1 MKKQRLLIYLLLLCS
16 NTIFSQQEWAPIG
29 ARWVQNIGIDFD
41 SIPAPNPLLD
51 YYVVECTGDSVIN
64 NLNFRKVGDYLMHQN
79 GGKIYYWFGD
89 SLNLVYDFEAEVG
102 DTVNLNL
109 LSCLGGVIN
118 LSVKVDSV
126 GFIVVSGQTL
136 KRVVTNSLPSDP
148 FLHWFFP
155 DGSYTYIEKIG
166 RPHGVVIENLPP
178 CVPILGYYP
187 PWLRCYSDS
196 GIDYKSPRFLSF
208 GDFDCEYQ
216 PPTSVKETN
225 QLTWSVGPNPTS
237 GMISIQTNETV
248 VEMRLF
254 NPTGQ
259 CLLSKTLLQEKTLDI
274 SAFPSGV
281 YWLQALGKE
290 GRSLGVVKVILML

>member
-1 MKKQRLLIYLLLLCS
+1 MKKQSLLICLLLCG

-29 ARWVQNIGIDFD
+29 ARWIQNIGIDFD
-41 SIPAPNPLLD
+41 SIPTPNLLLN

-79 GGKIYYWFGD
+79 GGKIYYWYGD
-89 SLNLVYDFEAEVG
+89 SLNLVYDFEVEVG

-109 LSCLGGVIN
+109 LSCLGGVITMP
-118 LSVKVDSV
+118 VKVDSV

-136 KRVVTNSLPSDP
+136 KRVVTSSIPLDP
-148 FLHWFFP
+148 FYSFYP
-155 DGSYTYIEKIG
+155 DGFYTYIEKIG
-166 RPHGVVIENLPP
+166 RPDGVIIEDLPP
-178 CVPILGYYP
+178 CILLNNYRA

-196 GIDYKSPRFLSF
+196 EIDYKSPRFLSF
-208 GDFDCEYQ
+208 GDFDCDYQ
-216 PPTSVKETN
+216 PPTYVQETN
-225 QLTWSVGPNPTS
+225 RLTWSVGPNPTS
-237 GMISIQTNETV
+237 GIISVQTDETV

-259 CLLSKTLLQEKTLDI
+259 CLLSMTLSQEKRLDI

-281 YWLQALGKE
+281 YWLQALDKQGNL
-290 GRSLGVVKVILML
+290 LGVVKVVLTP

>member
-1 MKKQRLLIYLLLLCS
+1 MKKQRLLIYLLLLCG

-79 GGKIYYWFGD
+79 GGKIYYWYGD
-89 SLNLVYDFEAEVG
+89 SLNLVYDFEVEVG

-126 GFIVVSGQTL
+126 GFIVVSGQML
-136 KRVVTNSLPSDP
+136 KRVVTSSIPLDP
-148 FLHWFFP
+148 FYWFYP
-155 DGSYTYIEKIG
+155 DGFYTYIEKIG
-166 RPHGVVIENLPP
+166 RPDGVIIEDLPP
-178 CVPILGYYP
+178 CIFLSSYRA

-196 GIDYKSPRFLSF
+196 EIDYKSPRFLSF

-216 PPTSVKETN
+216 PPTSVQEPN
-225 QLTWSVGPNPTS
+225 QLTWSVSPNPTS

-259 CLLSKTLLQEKTLDI
+259 CLLSTTLSQEKTLDI